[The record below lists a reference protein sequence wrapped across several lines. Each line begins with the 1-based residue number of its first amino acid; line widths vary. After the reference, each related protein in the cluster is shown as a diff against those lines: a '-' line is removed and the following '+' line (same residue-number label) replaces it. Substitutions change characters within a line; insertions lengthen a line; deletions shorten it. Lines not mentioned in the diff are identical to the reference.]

1 MSEFTVTRTLKAPR
15 KRVWQ
20 VLTSGATG
28 APGRRGSRIGCRA
41 LWRDRSESIIMCGQR
56 SRLQH

>member
-28 APGRRGSRIGCRA
+28 GSGA
-41 LWRDRSESIIMCGQR
+41 AGQQDRMSGPVARQE
-56 SRLQH
+56 